1 MKAKLYGNY
10 HFRKEEQDPVVD
22 YLRAAREKRPVKT
35 SEIAKQGLAS
45 STISNLFEGKTRSP
59 RFSTIMV
66 IARCIGPEGVE
77 AVAKCARFGGR
88 HMRVV
93 PSSKKDTKRNA

>member
-22 YLRAAREKRPVKT
+22 YLRAAREKRPVRT
-35 SEIAKQGLAS
+35 AEIAKQGLAS
-45 STISNLFEGKTRSP
+45 STVSNLFDGKTRSP

-88 HMRVV
+88 RMKVV
-93 PSSKKDTKRNA
+93 EGGRKKA

>member
-35 SEIAKQGLAS
+35 SEIAKHGLAS
-45 STISNLFEGKTRSP
+45 STIGKLFDGKTRSP
-59 RFSTIMV
+59 RFATVMV
-66 IARCIGPEGVE
+66 IARAIGPEGVE

-88 HMRVV
+88 KMKVV
-93 PSSKKDTKRNA
+93 EGGRKRNA